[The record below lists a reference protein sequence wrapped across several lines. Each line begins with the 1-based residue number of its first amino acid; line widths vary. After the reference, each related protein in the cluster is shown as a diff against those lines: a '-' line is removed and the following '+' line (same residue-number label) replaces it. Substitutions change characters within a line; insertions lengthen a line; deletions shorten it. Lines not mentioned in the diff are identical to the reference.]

1 MDLYKMRTTCKLTAK
16 QLADYLKIDEN
27 TYNALELGTKV
38 LTSDQLEK
46 LEALYFKPEFFEQ
59 IESFQSEELNTI
71 TAINQITMN
80 QEQMDEIL
88 NRINLKK

>member
-16 QLADYLKIDEN
+16 QLADYLKIDED

-59 IESFQSEELNTI
+59 IKSFQSEELKAFANI
-71 TAINQITMN
+71 NRIAINQDQI
-80 QEQMDEIL
+80 DKIS
-88 NRINLKK
+88 NRKNL

>member
-16 QLADYLKIDEN
+16 QLADYLKIDED

-59 IESFQSEELNTI
+59 IESFQSEELKAFAN
-71 TAINQITMN
+71 INRIAMN
-80 QEQMDEIL
+80 QDQIDKIS
-88 NRINLKK
+88 NRKNL